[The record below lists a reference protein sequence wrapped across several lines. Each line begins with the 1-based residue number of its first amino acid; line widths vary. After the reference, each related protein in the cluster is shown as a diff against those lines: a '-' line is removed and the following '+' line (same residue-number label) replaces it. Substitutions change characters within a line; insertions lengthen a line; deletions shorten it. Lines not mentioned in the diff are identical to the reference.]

1 MMRYKSLSLVTREQ
15 IWANFLKKIVTVN
28 EATKYNFEDLD
39 ELTRKNLNDRQV
51 RASEFSRI
59 SSNLL
64 ILIESFIVDQKHD
77 RRDSCIDRVSQHQD
91 VYVSFRI
98 DHQFEREIWIWFRW
112 CWSSFQQA
120 LLSLAL
126 TVTNTFI
133 NCFERV
139 SIECRYSSLSVNEM
153 SRMQVHDWTTS
164 WYDTTRLVRVNRL
177 IYISRNRWQDAHMN
191 EE

>member
-1 MMRYKSLSLVTREQ
+1 MRYEPLSLVTREQ
-15 IWANFLKKIVTVN
+15 VWANFLKKIVTVN

-77 RRDSCIDRVSQHQD
+77 RRDSCIDHVSQHQD

-120 LLSLAL
+120 LLPLAL
-126 TVTNTFI
+126 TVTNMFI

-139 SIECRYSSLSVNEM
+139 SIECRYSGLSVNEM

-164 WYDTTRLVRVNRL
+164 WYGTARLVRVDRL